1 MREEGG
7 TAAIVETTR
16 LGLAMQLKMSVGVA
30 NIMAR
35 EEKITKYATNSKQ
48 LTFSSNEMINIELLK
63 AQQYKLHPESETVRI
78 T

>member
-35 EEKITKYATNSKQ
+35 EEKITKYAINSKQ
-48 LTFSSNEMINIELLK
+48 LTISSNEMINLEL
-63 AQQYKLHPESETVRI
+63 
-78 T
+78 

>member
-35 EEKITKYATNSKQ
+35 EEKITKYAKNSK
-48 LTFSSNEMINIELLK
+48 LFTFCQNEMVTIDSLK
-63 AQQYKLHPESETVRI
+63 GLNLKQ
-78 T
+78 

>member
-35 EEKITKYATNSKQ
+35 EEKITKYATTNY
-48 LTFSSNEMINIELLK
+48 LPIYLFNF
-63 AQQYKLHPESETVRI
+63 KLNGQCRVATLPYLVVF
-78 T
+78 

>member
-35 EEKITKYATNSKQ
+35 EEKITKYAINSKQ
-48 LTFSSNEMINIELLK
+48 LTFSSNEIINVELLK
-63 AQQYKLHPESETVRI
+63 ALK
-78 T
+78 

>member
-35 EEKITKYATNSKQ
+35 EEKITKYAVNSKQ
-48 LTFSSNEMINIELLK
+48 LTFSLNEMINVELLK
-63 AQQYKLHPESETVRI
+63 ALK
-78 T
+78 

>member
-63 AQQYKLHPESETVRI
+63 ATTIKCTQKVKQ
-78 T
+78 

>member
-35 EEKITKYATNSKQ
+35 EEKITKYAINSKQ
-48 LTFSSNEMINIELLK
+48 LTFSSNEMINVELLK
-63 AQQYKLHPESETVRI
+63 ALK
-78 T
+78 